1 MGPLASDKLSGMLQD
16 SDQKSNRYSLVD
28 RQGLK
33 KILEERDLQMAFSD
47 PEQAARHAGKLK
59 AVDAII
65 YGSILTTHEQ
75 VRTSKMSFDFSTQRP
90 KTIYY
95 NKLCCSV
102 TVNFRMVDVTNG
114 TMLAT
119 RPVTKAFDSDKDA
132 KQSLFAKLMGK
143 QDTPPD
149 DQVLGT
155 LIDKAVADFVAYISP
170 REETVNARLAAVRSP
185 RAGGNT
191 LAQTATTTAHCRSTS
206 PASPRSPMTTAH
218 VQRRPDVQGQA
229 RLRQRREVLRAGAAN
244 SRRSPLRPGLAR
256 VHGTKEEVH

>member
-1 MGPLASDKLSGMLQD
+1 MPQRIHHLAVNEFTGQDPGSGKWGTLASDKLSGMLQD
-16 SDQKSNRYSLVD
+16 SNQKSNRYSLVD

-170 REETVNARLAAVRSP
+170 REETVNARLAAVRSA
-185 RAGGNT
+185 AGRRGNT
-191 LAQTATTTAHCRSTS
+191 LAQ
-206 PASPRSPMTTAH
+206 
-218 VQRRPDVQGQA
+218 DGDYD
-229 RLRQRREVLRAGAAN
+229 GALQEYVA
-244 SRRSPLRPGLAR
+244 GLAEKPNDD
-256 VHGTKEEVH
+256 GACSTPA